1 MRVWRGPGG
10 IEVEA
15 IVLDR
20 TPLYKITQKVNNRRY
35 FVADCRTVR
44 DVEQHVDLAD
54 LVEVI
59 QLPVGRAGGR
69 ALSHVNG

>member
-35 FVADCRTVR
+35 FVADCRTVH
-44 DVEQHVDLAD
+44 DVEKHVDLAD

-59 QLPVGRAGGR
+59 YLPGRPPNR
-69 ALSHVNG
+69 P